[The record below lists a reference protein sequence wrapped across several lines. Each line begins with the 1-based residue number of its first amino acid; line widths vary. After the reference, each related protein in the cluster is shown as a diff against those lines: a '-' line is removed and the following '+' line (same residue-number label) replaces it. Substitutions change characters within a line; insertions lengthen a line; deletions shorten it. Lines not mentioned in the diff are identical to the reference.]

1 VPQIDLWKPRVS
13 ESEGA
18 AERLTIFG
26 AFALWLIIVLAW
38 GWTRSA
44 WLDEFFTAGVTNPAK
59 PFSDLY
65 AAWQSDQHPPAYSLM
80 LYLWRLLTHVPPNNI
95 FALRVFGIILSACL
109 VVGALNYWR
118 ASGWPGRSIFA
129 VLMLSAPGVFFF
141 PEETRSYFLSVFGG
155 VYSALFFLR
164 ALEAEA
170 SPRFRDGIVGAL
182 GVGLCATHL
191 MSLAFLCVF
200 AIFMGVLLIR
210 VRRWAWLRLG
220 LAIGVIVLASVIAF
234 SLAVMLKGVTHAV
247 GSFWIT
253 RHELLATVV
262 TLPLLLGA
270 PIVGVVVAACVT
282 WRAAAG
288 EDGAPYLMIAAIL
301 ASVAVLLA
309 ISVLKPMLVLRY
321 LSAPAAALIPAAS
334 ILIDRWA
341 SSRALPKWSAA
352 AAALLCFALGLPAA
366 NEVRFKSDWLTP
378 SRAVNMQTS
387 CEGAVIPFLIL
398 NNDPGSPWLA
408 GGGWT
413 EGFFWYA
420 PAHRFV
426 PATPSNITEANGQAC
441 PVRLWIAEQYL
452 RFIGVE
458 YKAAVRKACDGDRR
472 VALEF
477 EGGYLVVDASAH
489 DMISAWPRAA
499 IQCSAI
505 KVAPTGP
512 F

>member
-1 VPQIDLWKPRVS
+1 
-13 ESEGA
+13 
-18 AERLTIFG
+18 
-26 AFALWLIIVLAW
+26 
-38 GWTRSA
+38 
-44 WLDEFFTAGVTNPAK
+44 
-59 PFSDLY
+59 
-65 AAWQSDQHPPAYSLM
+65 M
-80 LYLWRLLTHVPPNNI
+80 
-95 FALRVFGIILSACL
+95 
-109 VVGALNYWR
+109 
-118 ASGWPGRSIFA
+118 
-129 VLMLSAPGVFFF
+129 
-141 PEETRSYFLSVFGG
+141 
-155 VYSALFFLR
+155 
-164 ALEAEA
+164 
-170 SPRFRDGIVGAL
+170 
-182 GVGLCATHL
+182 HL

-210 VRRWAWLRLG
+210 VRRWAWLRFG
-220 LAIGVIVLASVIAF
+220 LAMGVLVLAPVIAF
-234 SLAVMLKGVTHAV
+234 SLAVMLEGVTHAV

-262 TLPLLLGA
+262 ALPLLLGA
-270 PIVGVVVAACVT
+270 PIVGVVAAACVN
-282 WRAAAG
+282 WRAATG
-288 EDGAPYLMIAAIL
+288 KDGAPYLIIAAIL

-341 SSRALPKWSAA
+341 SSRALPKWSTAV
-352 AAALLCFALGLPAA
+352 AALLCFALGLPAA
-366 NEVRFKSDWLTP
+366 NEVRLKSDWLTP
-378 SRAVNMQTS
+378 SRAVNAQTS
-387 CEGAVIPFLIL
+387 CEGAVIPFLIF
-398 NNDPGSPWLA
+398 NKEPS
-408 GGGWT
+408 WT
-413 EGFFWYA
+413 THRSWYESFSWYA
-420 PAHRFV
+420 PKHRFV

-458 YKAAVRKACDGDRR
+458 YKAAVREACDGDRR

-512 F
+512 LYRWASSRALPKWSAAVAALLSFALGVPAANEVRFTIACQYSSHV